1 MRQKLANLDML
12 NGILTKSNFSIRQVV
27 NSFSE
32 KSFRAKIFGTQLQ
45 ERNWVYLEFLLF
57 TTIAKYTF

>member
-45 ERNWVYLEFLLF
+45 ERKWVYLEFLLF
-57 TTIAKYTF
+57 TTIAKYL